1 MKSKKNK
8 IIVFANQKGGV
19 GKSTLCILLADYLAY
34 WKKDVCIIDTDLQQS
49 ATLQREQDRLTFGEE
64 EPYSIQSF
72 EVSDP
77 KTMQMLME
85 NALSQDGFVLFDAP
99 GTIKD
104 DGLAPMFIY
113 ADYIICPFEYE
124 SKSLSSTK
132 TFIQVIN
139 RLRQLNPQMNV
150 QIYFVPNKVDARM
163 GTREELELWKQTDEE
178 FAQSGIVAPPVGYR
192 AQMKRV
198 YGQALKAH
206 ENGFHGAQPEGC
218 LDRRVFHGYA
228 DKAAAMQDMGG
239 PENRCPQCDRLMKA
253 GRWYPQPGRR
263 YMNMSTCPEHG
274 KFLVRIRLSLDP
286 DGALRVSRLIYE
298 GTSEAAQAYEKVA
311 QKPRRQYRRS
321 RKRAS
326 AEPEKKA

>member
-1 MKSKKNK
+1 MKSKKN
-8 IIVFANQKGGV
+8 IIVVFANQKGGV

-49 ATLQREQDRLTFGEE
+49 ATLQREQDRQTFGEE

-77 KTMQMLME
+77 ETMQMLME
-85 NALSQDGFVLFDAP
+85 NAQSQDGFVLFDAP

-124 SKSLSSTK
+124 PKSLTSTR

-139 RLRQLNPQMNV
+139 RLRQLNPQMKA
-150 QIYFVPNKVDARM
+150 QIFFVPNKVDARM

-178 FAQSGIVAPPVGYR
+178 FAQSGIVTPPVGYR

-198 YGQALKAH
+198 NTYSVLLPLKHAVY
-206 ENGFHGAQPEGC
+206 ESF
-218 LDRRVFHGYA
+218 RFIV
-228 DKAAAMQDMGG
+228 K
-239 PENRCPQCDRLMKA
+239 
-253 GRWYPQPGRR
+253 
-263 YMNMSTCPEHG
+263 S
-274 KFLVRIRLSLDP
+274 I
-286 DGALRVSRLIYE
+286 LR
-298 GTSEAAQAYEKVA
+298 
-311 QKPRRQYRRS
+311 
-321 RKRAS
+321 
-326 AEPEKKA
+326 

>member
-1 MKSKKNK
+1 MKSKKNI

-19 GKSTLCILLADYLAY
+19 GKSTLCILLADYLSY
-34 WKKDVCIIDTDLQQS
+34 WRKDVCIIDTDLQQS
-49 ATLQREQDRLTFGEE
+49 ATLQREQDRQTFEEE
-64 EPYSIQSF
+64 EPYNIQSF

-124 SKSLSSTK
+124 PKSLSSTR

-139 RLRQLNPQMNV
+139 RLRELNPQMKA
-150 QIYFVPNKVDARM
+150 QIFFVPNKVDARM
-163 GTREELELWKQTDEE
+163 GTREELELWKQTDAE

-198 YGQALKAH
+198 NTYSVPLPLKHAVY
-206 ENGFHGAQPEGC
+206 ESF
-218 LDRRVFHGYA
+218 RFVV
-228 DKAAAMQDMGG
+228 K
-239 PENRCPQCDRLMKA
+239 
-253 GRWYPQPGRR
+253 
-263 YMNMSTCPEHG
+263 S
-274 KFLVRIRLSLDP
+274 I
-286 DGALRVSRLIYE
+286 LR
-298 GTSEAAQAYEKVA
+298 
-311 QKPRRQYRRS
+311 
-321 RKRAS
+321 
-326 AEPEKKA
+326 

>member
-49 ATLQREQDRLTFGEE
+49 ASLQREQDRQTFGED
-64 EPYSIQSF
+64 EPYSILSF

-77 KTMQMLME
+77 RTMQMLME
-85 NALSQDGFVLFDAP
+85 NAQSQDGFVLFDAP

-124 SKSLSSTK
+124 SKSLSSTW

-139 RLRQLNPQMNV
+139 RLRQLNQQMKA
-150 QIYFVPNKVDARM
+150 QIFFVPNKVDARM
-163 GTREELELWKQTDEE
+163 GTREELELWKQMDAE
-178 FAQSGIVAPPVGYR
+178 FGESGIVAPPIGYR

-198 YGQALKAH
+198 NTYYVPLPLKHAVY
-206 ENGFHGAQPEGC
+206 ESF
-218 LDRRVFHGYA
+218 RFIV
-228 DKAAAMQDMGG
+228 KA
-239 PENRCPQCDRLMKA
+239 
-253 GRWYPQPGRR
+253 
-263 YMNMSTCPEHG
+263 
-274 KFLVRIRLSLDP
+274 I
-286 DGALRVSRLIYE
+286 LR
-298 GTSEAAQAYEKVA
+298 
-311 QKPRRQYRRS
+311 
-321 RKRAS
+321 
-326 AEPEKKA
+326 

>member
-49 ATLQREQDRLTFGEE
+49 ASLQREQDRQTCGED

-72 EVSDP
+72 EVTDP

-85 NALSQDGFVLFDAP
+85 NAQSQDGFVLFDAP

-124 SKSLSSTK
+124 LKSLSSTR

-139 RLRQLNPQMNV
+139 KLRQLNPQMKA
-150 QIYFVPNKVDARM
+150 QIFFVPNKVDGRM
-163 GTREELELWKQTDEE
+163 GTREEQELWKQMDAE
-178 FAQSGIVAPPVGYR
+178 FAQSGIVTPPVGYR

-198 YGQALKAH
+198 NTYSVPLPLKHAVY
-206 ENGFHGAQPEGC
+206 ESF
-218 LDRRVFHGYA
+218 RFIV
-228 DKAAAMQDMGG
+228 K
-239 PENRCPQCDRLMKA
+239 
-253 GRWYPQPGRR
+253 
-263 YMNMSTCPEHG
+263 S
-274 KFLVRIRLSLDP
+274 I
-286 DGALRVSRLIYE
+286 LR
-298 GTSEAAQAYEKVA
+298 
-311 QKPRRQYRRS
+311 
-321 RKRAS
+321 
-326 AEPEKKA
+326 

>member
-49 ATLQREQDRLTFGEE
+49 ATLQREQDRQTFGEDE
-64 EPYSIQSF
+64 SYSIQSF

-85 NALSQDGFVLFDAP
+85 NAQSQDGFVLFDAP

-113 ADYIICPFEYE
+113 ADHIICPFEYE
-124 SKSLSSTK
+124 SKSLSSTR

-139 RLRQLNPQMNV
+139 RLRQLNPQMNA
-150 QIYFVPNKVDARM
+150 QIFFVPNKVDARM
-163 GTREELELWKQTDEE
+163 GTHDELVLWKQTDEE

-192 AQMKRV
+192 AQMKQVNTYNVPLPLKHAV
-198 YGQALKAH
+198 YECFRFIVK
-206 ENGFHGAQPEGC
+206 
-218 LDRRVFHGYA
+218 
-228 DKAAAMQDMGG
+228 
-239 PENRCPQCDRLMKA
+239 
-253 GRWYPQPGRR
+253 
-263 YMNMSTCPEHG
+263 S
-274 KFLVRIRLSLDP
+274 I
-286 DGALRVSRLIYE
+286 LR
-298 GTSEAAQAYEKVA
+298 
-311 QKPRRQYRRS
+311 
-321 RKRAS
+321 
-326 AEPEKKA
+326 

>member
-8 IIVFANQKGGV
+8 IVVFANQKGGV

-49 ATLQREQDRLTFGEE
+49 ASLQREQDRQTFGED

-77 KTMQMLME
+77 RTMQMLME
-85 NALSQDGFVLFDAP
+85 NAQSQDGFVLFDAP

-124 SKSLSSTK
+124 SKSLSSTW

-139 RLRQLNPQMNV
+139 RLRQLNQQMKA
-150 QIYFVPNKVDARM
+150 QIFFVPNKVDARM
-163 GTREELELWKQTDEE
+163 GTREELELWKQMDAE
-178 FAQSGIVAPPVGYR
+178 FGESGIVAPPIGYR

-198 YGQALKAH
+198 NTYYVPLPLKHAVYDS
-206 ENGFHGAQPEGC
+206 FRFVVKSI
-218 LDRRVFHGYA
+218 L
-228 DKAAAMQDMGG
+228 
-239 PENRCPQCDRLMKA
+239 
-253 GRWYPQPGRR
+253 
-263 YMNMSTCPEHG
+263 
-274 KFLVRIRLSLDP
+274 
-286 DGALRVSRLIYE
+286 
-298 GTSEAAQAYEKVA
+298 
-311 QKPRRQYRRS
+311 
-321 RKRAS
+321 
-326 AEPEKKA
+326 

>member
-1 MKSKKNK
+1 MKSKKN
-8 IIVFANQKGGV
+8 IIVVFANQKGGV

-49 ATLQREQDRLTFGEE
+49 ATLQREQDRQTFGEE

-77 KTMQMLME
+77 ETMQMLME
-85 NALSQDGFVLFDAP
+85 NAQSQDGFVLFDAP

-124 SKSLSSTK
+124 LKSLSSTL
-132 TFIQVIN
+132 TFIQIIN
-139 RLRQLNPQMNV
+139 RLRQLNPQMNA

-163 GTREELELWKQTDEE
+163 GTREELELWKQTDAE

-198 YGQALKAH
+198 NTYNVLLPLKHAVY
-206 ENGFHGAQPEGC
+206 ESF
-218 LDRRVFHGYA
+218 RFVV
-228 DKAAAMQDMGG
+228 K
-239 PENRCPQCDRLMKA
+239 
-253 GRWYPQPGRR
+253 
-263 YMNMSTCPEHG
+263 S
-274 KFLVRIRLSLDP
+274 I
-286 DGALRVSRLIYE
+286 LR
-298 GTSEAAQAYEKVA
+298 
-311 QKPRRQYRRS
+311 
-321 RKRAS
+321 
-326 AEPEKKA
+326 

>member
-49 ATLQREQDRLTFGEE
+49 AILQRELDKQIFGEE
-64 EPYSIQSF
+64 EPYSIQPF

-85 NALSQDGFVLFDAP
+85 NAQSQDGFVLFDAP

-104 DGLAPMFIY
+104 DGLALMFIY

-124 SKSLSSTK
+124 SKSLSSTQ

-139 RLRQLNPQMNV
+139 RLRQLNQQMKA
-150 QIYFVPNKVDARM
+150 QIFFVPNKVDARM
-163 GTREELELWKQTDEE
+163 GTREELELWKQTNAE
-178 FAQSGIVAPPVGYR
+178 FGGSGIVAPPVGYR

-198 YGQALKAH
+198 NTYYVPLPLKHAVYDS
-206 ENGFHGAQPEGC
+206 FRFIVKSI
-218 LDRRVFHGYA
+218 L
-228 DKAAAMQDMGG
+228 
-239 PENRCPQCDRLMKA
+239 
-253 GRWYPQPGRR
+253 
-263 YMNMSTCPEHG
+263 
-274 KFLVRIRLSLDP
+274 
-286 DGALRVSRLIYE
+286 
-298 GTSEAAQAYEKVA
+298 
-311 QKPRRQYRRS
+311 
-321 RKRAS
+321 
-326 AEPEKKA
+326 